1 MKRRMIQGMRIIAY
15 VLLAAFFMAPEALLS
30 IWPKLVNPTD
40 WNLIF
45 AFAQLVCLVGAAF
58 LHALTGPRTWAKWWV
73 VTFFAAVLTL
83 ANFLFSMDGSSKGR
97 SDATKEARLVMK
109 DVRTGEERLAEL
121 KVQRRDFGSF
131 TRTTDAEVV
140 VAQAAHV
147 AAQKARDTECNDGV
161 GSNCRGR
168 EDDLKRM
175 LAAWSDAA
183 KANGRTKAHD
193 AIAAE
198 IKGLEDDL
206 KAKDAPAS
214 ADKLAANI
222 TMLLTTFGADT
233 REEKVAPWVPL
244 GMSLLF
250 TLIGCVIP
258 ALIYERVLGSRP
270 TDHVQTHPTDVQ
282 PTSNRPEPATVLPP
296 TEMDVTPPRTKQEP
310 LDVSFPAVGEW
321 YATQVDVGEHLRLGA
336 REGWKLCK
344 AWCLTNGMTPPNE
357 KQFGLAMKEELRVPF
372 VTERGRGFYTISIKR
387 TAPKLVRRA

>member
-1 MKRRMIQGMRIIAY
+1 MKRRMIHGMRIITY

-131 TRTTDAEVV
+131 IRTTDAEVA
-140 VAQAAHV
+140 VAQTAHA

-168 EDDLKRM
+168 EEDLKRM

-198 IKGLEDDL
+198 IKSLEDDL

-233 REEKVAPWVPL
+233 QEEKVAPWVPL

-258 ALIYERVLGSRP
+258 ALIYERVLGTRP
-270 TDHVQTHPTDVQ
+270 TDHLQTPPT
-282 PTSNRPEPATVLPP
+282 TSNQPEPATVLPP
-296 TEMDVTPPRTKQEP
+296 TEKEVKAPRKKEVRVEVTS
-310 LDVSFPAVGEW
+310 LSSNAVGDW
-321 YATQVDVGEHLRLGA
+321 YATQVDVGSDLRLGF
-336 REGWKLCK
+336 RDSWKLCRT
-344 AWCLTNGMTPPNE
+344 WCQANGLGAPDE
-357 KQFGLAMKEELRVPF
+357 KLFSHVMKEELKVPH
-372 VTERGRGFYTISIKR
+372 VTERGRGFYTISAKR
-387 TAPKLVRRA
+387 AAPRIVKRA